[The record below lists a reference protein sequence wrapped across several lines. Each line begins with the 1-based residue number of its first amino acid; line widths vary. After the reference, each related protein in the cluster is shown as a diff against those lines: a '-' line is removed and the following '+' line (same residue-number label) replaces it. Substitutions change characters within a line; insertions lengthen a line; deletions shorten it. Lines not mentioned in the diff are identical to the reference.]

1 MHEYTEIVSKYTGE
15 IGTHSMWEQMYIIKL
30 KTYAKQNEAKQFFKS
45 KIINILFMLII
56 TVQIFSL

>member
-30 KTYAKQNEAKQFFKS
+30 KTYAEQSGAKKFLNLK
-45 KIINILFMLII
+45 K
-56 TVQIFSL
+56 